1 MWQHLL
7 DANYLRQHKRRL
19 YALKRQFLLFIGY
32 PRRWKKILCV
42 TKEEADEKK
51 LKIMKIEKNRKVEIK
66 EEVESERISEIQKE
80 SKI

>member
-1 MWQHLL
+1 L
-7 DANYLRQHKRRL
+7 DIQEDE
-19 YALKRQFLLFIGY
+19 
-32 PRRWKKILCV
+32 KKILCD

-80 SKI
+80 SNI